1 MKDEE
6 KVGEKKMKT
15 AKKMF
20 RSDEECEKC
29 GSKKHSSKD
38 HISKEGKMDK
48 ASDDK
53 WSSKDEKKDKR
64 EYKDK
69 GELGK
74 HAWET

>member
-29 GSKKHSSKD
+29 RGKHKSGSCEYTEQKFSKKDRKN
-38 HISKEGKMDK
+38 
-48 ASDDK
+48 
-53 WSSKDEKKDKR
+53 EKKDLK
-64 EYKDK
+64 EKSSAGY
-69 GELGK
+69 EN
-74 HAWET
+74 